1 MARKKKPVLRLT
13 LFFIAVVIASGSILA
28 YLSIN
33 NISNLKELTE
43 KRVEEEQKNLALALS
58 DHVHGLIFELA
69 DNFSEYLDSQN
80 VDDAAGSIALDTL
93 DLAEQVFVIDRNGHF
108 LWPWYVDGSENRIER
123 VSTERYRTLFS
134 QAERAEFIES
144 NFDQARDFYLAS
156 LRASSEEYDSVH
168 SLNALARLAV
178 KSDDSQQALNYY
190 STLTSSYY
198 FLCDPHG
205 FPYVYYAI
213 PQLIK
218 ISNSSIRQDILQ
230 EIEFCLA
237 GMGRGEIPLNQ
248 STADILEQVK
258 EWLELD
264 PTPNERVGEIN
275 KSINRVRNHL
285 SFIEGNKALIR
296 ESLDKEGIN
305 EIPPIL
311 GKFQV
316 VNGIEADRG
325 ELILLKY
332 EGERAVGFSVLLE
345 QLWSRVLEDELL
357 YETGYE
363 YEVEL
368 VRGANGATAM
378 DNSGLITAEL
388 SPYFPGQ
395 YLQVRL
401 KNENL
406 IDEFVRRRSWIFGIS
421 LTLLLGGMI
430 LGVLLI
436 LRDISREEHLARLR
450 SDFISNV
457 THELKTPLTSIQLF
471 TESILLKRVK
481 SAVQKKEYLQI
492 ILKETESLKRMINNI
507 LDFSRREKGKPDYN
521 FEEVNVTLLLQAA
534 LTDLDYWLE
543 EKNFTLLKEMEDPVM
558 AMADPA
564 ALKQAIINLLNNAIK
579 FSVKRK
585 EIAVRLK
592 KEEEMVLLQV
602 EDKGI
607 GIPENQKDLIFQPF
621 YRVGQKNSE
630 DISGTG
636 LGLAVVKEIVEA
648 HHGTIKVESRLNQ
661 GSTFTILFKAIQEN

>member
-1 MARKKKPVLRLT
+1 M
-13 LFFIAVVIASGSILA
+13 
-28 YLSIN
+28 
-33 NISNLKELTE
+33 
-43 KRVEEEQKNLALALS
+43 
-58 DHVHGLIFELA
+58 A

-80 VDDAAGSIALDTL
+80 VDDEAGNLALDTL
-93 DLAEQVFVIDRNGHF
+93 DQVEQVFVIDRDGHF
-108 LWPWYVDGSENRIER
+108 LWPWYVEGSENRIER

-134 QAERAEFIES
+134 QAERAECIEQ
-144 NFDQARDFYLAS
+144 NFAKAIKYYIAS
-156 LRASSEEYDSVH
+156 LKVSINKHDSVH
-168 SLNALARLAV
+168 SLNALARLSV
-178 KSDDSQQALNYY
+178 KSDEIKQALSYYSSITSNYY
-190 STLTSSYY
+190 SLID
-198 FLCDPHG
+198 LHG

-218 ISNSSIRQDILQ
+218 TSNTSNRQDVLQ
-230 EIEFCLA
+230 VIEFCLA
-237 GMGRGEIPLNQ
+237 GMVCGKIPLIQ
-248 STADILEQVK
+248 STADILEQVSG
-258 EWLELD
+258 WLELD
-264 PTPNERVGEIN
+264 LTPNERVGEI
-275 KSINRVRNHL
+275 KESIYRVRYHL
-285 SFIEGNKALIR
+285 SFIETNKELIR
-296 ESLDKEGIN
+296 EALNREGIN
-305 EIPPIL
+305 EIPPIH

-316 VNGIEADRG
+316 VSGKELDGG
-325 ELILLKY
+325 ELILLEA
-332 EGERAVGFSVLLE
+332 EGDRAFGFSVILE
-345 QLWSRVLEDELL
+345 HLWSRVPDYEILL
-357 YETGYE
+357 NTEFE
-363 YEVEL
+363 YELEL
-368 VRGANGATAM
+368 VSLVNGS
-378 DNSGLITAEL
+378 NPEGHSGIFTTEL

-395 YLQVRL
+395 YLQVKL

-421 LTLLLGGMI
+421 LSLLLGGMI

-471 TESILLKRVK
+471 TESILLKRLN
-481 SAVQKKEYLQI
+481 SEGQKKEYLQI

-507 LDFSRREKGKPDYN
+507 LDFSRREKGKPEYN

-534 LTDLDYWLE
+534 LKDLDYWLV
-543 EKNFTLLKEMEDPVM
+543 EKNFTLEKEMENPVT

-592 KEEEMVLLQV
+592 KEGEMVLLQV

-607 GIPENQKDLIFQPF
+607 GIPEDQQELIFQPF

-636 LGLAVVKEIVEA
+636 LGLSVVKEIVEA
-648 HHGTIKVESRLNQ
+648 
-661 GSTFTILFKAIQEN
+661 